1 MANHPNIISSVL
13 TANVHSVD
21 ELDALDSST
30 ESIIV
35 ENNSCNDEDFTE
47 LDFSRFTNLKSLIVG
62 DYCFKYV
69 ISMNVVG
76 LDHLER
82 IKIGRNSFRNLYG
95 GGYSF
100 SVKNCSRLR
109 ELKIGPSSFDEWQ
122 RIEIEDLPSLEVI
135 EMGYLHY
142 NRPIFD
148 SASLE
153 LKGRPTIAQ

>member
-1 MANHPNIISSVL
+1 MSSVL

-21 ELDALDSST
+21 ELNALDSST

-62 DYCFKYV
+62 DYCFEYV
-69 ISMNVVG
+69 TSMNVVG
-76 LDHLER
+76 LQNLER

-109 ELKIGPSSFDEWQ
+109 ELKIGISSFESWNNT
-122 RIEIEDLPSLEVI
+122 EIENVPSLEVI
-135 EMGYLHY
+135 EMGYVHMHY
-142 NRPIFD
+142 GGNNFKY
-148 SASLE
+148 ASLE
-153 LKGRPTIAQ
+153 LKGE